1 MKPST
6 ESNYIGDLM
15 NLQDTPFN
23 PAAVDEAL
31 REPTIT
37 IDDKTYTVAELVAN
51 AFDKAIAASLTAAD
65 GVREAVERTIAA
77 SRHNADLLEALE
89 DGRAFRIAFK
99 KKGETDWTRVRIEE
113 EGVLKLAAMEEI
125 GLRQAGIMSNL
136 GTLLGVETFS
146 IDNI

>member
-1 MKPST
+1 MGVT
-6 ESNYIGDLM
+6 QVETL
-15 NLQDTPFN
+15 LQKDTSMS
-23 PAAVDEAL
+23 
-31 REPTIT
+31 EPTIT
-37 IDDKTYTVAELVAN
+37 IDGRAYTVQGLVAN

-99 KKGETDWTRVRIEE
+99 KKGETDWTRIRIEE
-113 EGVLKLAAMEEI
+113 EGILKLAAQEEVL
-125 GLRQAGIMSNL
+125 LRQEVLMDNL